1 MPAPA
6 GVDIHREMERPCRYG
21 RSTHLPV
28 HIRMRTNRPCLR
40 RSRASTR
47 RSRFRSSTSSP
58 FLRRF
63 PMAIFSSVASRTHG
77 SCASGSTT
85 SRGLCRVR
93 SFASGGSE
101 TVDTTLKP
109 WVGDRGFDWEISID
123 ETPFD
128 LWSLQGE
135 IPPPFQS
142 IAEKRWVAENRASS
156 YTADEKLPAAPQF
169 GPGVT
174 DRQSVGVS

>member
-1 MPAPA
+1 MPLCKVYAPA
-6 GVDIHREMERPCRYG
+6 GAYSDEDKQAMSEAITSVYPQVPIPKFYVVTVFEEIPDGDLFVGGVKNARF
-21 RSTHLPV
+21 V
-28 HIRMRTNRPCLR
+28 
-40 RSRASTR
+40 
-47 RSRFRSSTSSP
+47 RFRVDHIARTLP
-58 FLRRF
+58 GPILREWW
-63 PMAIFSSVASRTHG
+63 
-77 SCASGSTT
+77 
-85 SRGLCRVR
+85 VR
-93 SFASGGSE
+93 

-135 IPPPFQS
+135 IPPPFES

-156 YTADEKLPAAPQF
+156 YTADEKLPPAPQF

>member
-1 MPAPA
+1 
-6 GVDIHREMERPCRYG
+6 
-21 RSTHLPV
+21 
-28 HIRMRTNRPCLR
+28 
-40 RSRASTR
+40 
-47 RSRFRSSTSSP
+47 
-58 FLRRF
+58 
-63 PMAIFSSVASRTHG
+63 
-77 SCASGSTT
+77 
-85 SRGLCRVR
+85 
-93 SFASGGSE
+93 
-101 TVDTTLKP
+101 VDTTLKP

-135 IPPPFQS
+135 ITPPFES